1 MPWKCMGR
9 GGWHV
14 GVQAIKAKGSD
25 LILAQIFRPSFELLM
40 PYEAKGFGFSEQEVS
55 GAA

>member
-14 GVQAIKAKGSD
+14 GVQAIKAKDSD
-25 LILAQIFRPSFELLM
+25 SSLAQILRPSFDLLM